1 MLINLLFGSAAS
13 AVAER
18 GVRKVLTDLETAL
31 TGGDIAGRLGE
42 WRAILVRGCLSVL
55 ERQSFAAEVPP
66 EAESTPEALAAT
78 RAFAEPQR
86 EFSRT
91 PTPQSARTE
100 QTPRQ
105 LFVPDALN
113 NAAHWQFALKTT
125 LAIMI
130 VYSVYTML
138 GSDHRW
144 LDCRT
149 IDRIHPSSLR

>member
-18 GVRKVLTDLETAL
+18 GVRKVLTDLATAL

-55 ERQSFAAEVPP
+55 ERQNFAAQVPP

-78 RAFAEPQR
+78 RASAEPQR

-113 NAAHWQFALKTT
+113 NA
-125 LAIMI
+125 
-130 VYSVYTML
+130 
-138 GSDHRW
+138 
-144 LDCRT
+144 
-149 IDRIHPSSLR
+149 